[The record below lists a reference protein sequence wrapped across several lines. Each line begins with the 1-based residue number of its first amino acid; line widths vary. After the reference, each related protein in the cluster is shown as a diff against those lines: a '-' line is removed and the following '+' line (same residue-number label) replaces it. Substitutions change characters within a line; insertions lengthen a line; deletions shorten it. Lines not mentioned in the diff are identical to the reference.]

1 MKITV
6 LLSNGE
12 ALTYY
17 GEMKITGGALEI
29 KTENPQAGIIVLPL
43 AYVEGYRKEGADVQT
58 EIRQRT
64 DFTATP
70 GRTPECRNCED
81 YAVQSCD
88 GCTGYKGG
96 KEGGNNGRL

>member
-17 GEMKITGGALEI
+17 GQMKITGGALEI

-58 EIRQRT
+58 DLRPGKGI
-64 DFTATP
+64 TATP
-70 GRTPECRNCED
+70 GRAEECRYCGED
-81 YAVQSCD
+81 WMQPAD
-88 GCTGYKGG
+88 GGQNF
-96 KEGGNNGRL
+96 ERSGNHDNGI